1 MDNYFS
7 GMALACCGSFLPFKM
22 SILILRKAK
31 MTISVGGRNLHFDS
45 TAIRHAANRL
55 RFTLVM
61 LLLLSIIAVWSET
74 HSARLVPALLAR
86 FGFSV
91 ADFWSWRWERLIT
104 SALITHGARAFWGAL
119 LMIGVAVG
127 RAEWQT
133 GTRRTFLLFWGAHL
147 LTLLLLALVA
157 APLNQLNI
165 GGFALDATVRDVGP
179 SAGYMACLGL
189 AIATFPHPWHRIG
202 ALCVLVALIVML
214 FVSPQVDL
222 DPTVKLFADLAHLIA
237 FPLGWASYFLIRL
250 HPDRTHL

>member
-1 MDNYFS
+1 
-7 GMALACCGSFLPFKM
+7 
-22 SILILRKAK
+22 
-31 MTISVGGRNLHFDS
+31 MTFSVGSRKWHVDS
-45 TAIRHAANRL
+45 MAIVRAANRL
-55 RFTLVM
+55 RFTLAM
-61 LLLLSIIAVWSET
+61 LLLLCIIAVWSET
-74 HSARLVPALLAR
+74 HSARLTPALLVR

-91 ADFWSWRWERLIT
+91 ADFWSWRWERLLT

-133 GTRRTFLLFWGAHL
+133 GTRRTFFLFWGAHL
-147 LTLLLLALVA
+147 FTLLLLALAA

-214 FVSPQVDL
+214 FVSPQADL